1 MVIIYPVIELNDLV
15 YAHRYGWLDALTKVT
30 EGVMLRP
37 EAALGPIFRSGVTIK
52 GYLRARYGLPK
63 EPLDRLKIMMDHG
76 ISGTGFREAFG
87 LEKTPESL
95 VKVYSRLGVDM
106 GVAFDVPA
114 RLYVSSIVDMAVDGG
129 TDVSVDGS
137 VRDIIVRAA
146 EIVKGRLRGDRRKAL
161 SIIMDSPSVRRLLKE
176 LSAVSVD
183 ETVRRLKEMAMHAQ
197 RLGFK
202 GLVPVIQGLF
212 KDDIERCVRET
223 VEVMAQYSKEFT
235 VAIGTGGRALSRED
249 VDNIRFAIAK
259 VKEHAAKSGVSVRVH
274 LLGWSSPSR
283 LWDAEVL
290 KDVYSADSLTV
301 RRRAVEGRVFVIKG
315 NSIGLVHVSQLRD
328 INCECPA
335 CSDPVLRRYVLDPSG
350 ARRSDVR
357 MVHNIYTI
365 MRFLNKISERV
376 WSTNIRG
383 NDLWRA

>member
-15 YAHRYGWLDALTKVT
+15 YAHRYGWLDALTRVT

-37 EAALGPIFRSGVTIK
+37 EPALGPIFRSGATIK
-52 GYLRARYGLPK
+52 GYLRARYGLPQ
-63 EPLDRLKIMMDHG
+63 ELLDRLKIMMDHG
-76 ISGTGFREAFG
+76 INGAGFREAFG

-95 VKVYSRLGVDM
+95 VKVYSSLGVDM

-114 RLYVSSIVDMAVDGG
+114 RLYMSSIVDAAVNGD
-129 TDVSVDGS
+129 TDVNVDGS
-137 VRDIIVRAA
+137 VRDIIARAA
-146 EIVKGRLRGDRRKAL
+146 EIVKGRLRGDRRKAM
-161 SIIMDSPSVRRLLKE
+161 SIIMSNPSVRLLLRE
-176 LSAVSVD
+176 LSAVSVE
-183 ETVRRLKEMAMHAQ
+183 ETVKRLKEMVRHAQ

-202 GLVPVIQGLF
+202 GLVPVVQGLF
-212 KDDIERCVRET
+212 KDDIERCIRET

-235 VAIGTGGRALSRED
+235 VAIGTGGRALSSED

-259 VKEHAAKSGVSVRVH
+259 IKEHAAKNNVNARVH
-274 LLGWSSPSR
+274 LLGWSSPNR

-315 NSIGLVHVSQLRD
+315 NSIDLVHVGLLRD
-328 INCECPA
+328 INCRCPA
-335 CSDPVLRRYVLDPSG
+335 CSDPILRRYVLDPSG

-365 MRFLNKISERV
+365 TRFLNEQSRPRRF
-376 WSTNIRG
+376 WTTHATAAAN
-383 NDLWRA
+383 